1 MTRAARSLI
10 LAAVAAVSVGA
21 GLPAKA
27 QSYATRTYLCDRGV
41 EVPATY
47 VVGPDYDLVV
57 INVDGRQQ
65 TLVSEPSASGARYS
79 WPSDGSVYVW
89 WSKDDGATLLWKTPE
104 GEVPVLTCIIP

>member
-1 MTRAARSLI
+1 MISRSAVCLVV
-10 LAAVAAVSVGA
+10 LA
-21 GLPAKA
+21 LPAAA

-57 INVDGRQQ
+57 INVDGRQV
-65 TLVSEPSASGARYS
+65 TLVSEPAASGARYS

-89 WSKDDGATLLWKTPE
+89 WSKEDGATLFWKTPE
-104 GEVPVLTCIIP
+104 AETPLLTCTIP

>member
-1 MTRAARSLI
+1 MKAILPALALG
-10 LAAVAAVSVGA
+10 LAALGS
-21 GLPAKA
+21 GLPAQA

-57 INVDGRQQ
+57 IHVDNRQV
-65 TLVSEPSASGARYS
+65 TLVSEPAASGARYS

-89 WSKDDGATLLWKTPE
+89 WSKEDGATLLWKTPE
-104 GEVPVLTCIIP
+104 GETPLLTCTIP

>member
-1 MTRAARSLI
+1 MMSRAALCL
-10 LAAVAAVSVGA
+10 LASA
-21 GLPAKA
+21 LPAAA

-57 INVDGRQQ
+57 INVDGRQV
-65 TLVSEPSASGARYS
+65 TLVSEPAASGARYS

-89 WSKDDGATLLWKTPE
+89 WSKEDGATLLWKTPE
-104 GEVPVLTCIIP
+104 GETPILTCIIP

>member
-1 MTRAARSLI
+1 MTRLPT
-10 LAAVAAVSVGA
+10 LAALALLAGGAAQ
-21 GLPAKA
+21 A

-57 INVDGRQQ
+57 INVDNRQV
-65 TLVSEPSASGARYS
+65 TLVSEPAASGARYS

-89 WSKDDGATLLWKTPE
+89 WSKEDGATLLWKTPE
-104 GEVPVLTCIIP
+104 GETPLLTCTIP